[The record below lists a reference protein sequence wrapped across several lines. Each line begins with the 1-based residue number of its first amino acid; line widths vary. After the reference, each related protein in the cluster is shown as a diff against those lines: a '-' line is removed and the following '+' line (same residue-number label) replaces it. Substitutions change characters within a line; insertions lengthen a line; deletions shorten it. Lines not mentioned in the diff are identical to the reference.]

1 MPPALTTVKA
11 SGNGSGG
18 TAFFSAYTTPF
29 IIMDTDNT
37 VCSDV
42 NPVDTIIDESTES
55 SSTESSSADSK
66 TPETIPAEEME
77 ALRMYFERY
86 AQEMLTSFQQ
96 NMHPGDDLP
105 HYLLRRLE
113 ESKKLLA
120 SLELPWERY
129 IPVLYRAFALYF
141 IHVQDAGTRQKAMNL
156 TSELMS
162 VVVLL
167 SQSHRLINHL
177 RVFYHDQS
185 VMLKKWIDENK

>member
-1 MPPALTTVKA
+1 
-11 SGNGSGG
+11 
-18 TAFFSAYTTPF
+18 
-29 IIMDTDNT
+29 MDTDNT

-42 NPVDTIIDESTES
+42 NPVDTIIDESTGS
-55 SSTESSSADSK
+55 SSTESSLAESSSTDSKTADSK

-96 NMHPGDDLP
+96 NMHPGDDLH

-129 IPVLYRAFALYF
+129 IPVLYRAVALYF

-167 SQSHRLINHL
+167 SQSHCLINHL